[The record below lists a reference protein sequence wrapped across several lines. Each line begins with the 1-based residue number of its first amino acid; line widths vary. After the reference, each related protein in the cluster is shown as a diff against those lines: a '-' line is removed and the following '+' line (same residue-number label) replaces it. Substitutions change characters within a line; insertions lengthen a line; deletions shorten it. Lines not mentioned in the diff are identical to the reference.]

1 MVNTII
7 IEELS
12 ENFTDSEFSNNKK
25 SLVFSKSRKG
35 SSGKLNRVSFK
46 KSSRELNEYK
56 RNHLIEKN
64 LEKEIFNKMNSINKN
79 QIIIKLQEGNKL

>member
-35 SSGKLNRVSFK
+35 SSGKINRVSIRNSMDFNDCK
-46 KSSRELNEYK
+46 KN
-56 RNHLIEKN
+56 NLIEKN
-64 LEKEIFNKMNSINKN
+64 LEKEIFNKMNSISKN
-79 QIIIKLQEGNKL
+79 EIIIKLQEGKK